1 MNLRLFDD
9 NGQDITASRRGQP
22 GCKGPTLSGGYW
34 GDEDANAKL
43 IRSDGWMMLGDLVEI
58 DDEGYLRV
66 IGRTDDFIIRGGKNI
81 SGPGVEQQVA
91 THPAVALAA
100 AVPMPDE
107 TFGERVCVYVE
118 LHSDASLDLETLT
131 AHLASRN
138 VSKEP
143 LPERLVVLPQ
153 LPRNPGGKV
162 AKKELRDDILQRIAE
177 EKSG

>member
-1 MNLRLFDD
+1 
-9 NGQDITASRRGQP
+9 
-22 GCKGPTLSGGYW
+22 LSGGYY
-34 GDEDANAKL
+34 GDEEANARLTRK
-43 IRSDGWMMLGDLVEI
+43 DGWMMLGDLVQI
-58 DDEGYLRV
+58 DDEGYLQV

-118 LHSDASLDLETLT
+118 LNPGASLDLQTLT
-131 AHLASRN
+131 NHLASRH
-138 VSKEP
+138 VSKETW
-143 LPERLVVLPQ
+143 PERLIILSQ

-162 AKKELRDDILQRIAE
+162 AKKELRDDIARRVAE
-177 EKSG
+177 EKRD